1 MLNQLYSLPG
11 WLGIVLMIA
20 ALVHYFR
27 TRPETYWIYIILFL
41 GPLGSLAY
49 LVVHLV
55 LPLVGAGGGRIE
67 GKFALT
73 LEQRRRIRNLEIKIE
88 EMDLPADRAELGELL
103 YRRGDYERA
112 EGLLRQAITRLDD
125 EPEPRYWL
133 AHTLENLHRFQE
145 AADLL
150 APLVRKDPRLK
161 FGDGYLAYARCLAG
175 AGRAP
180 EALTAYREVLKQ
192 SSLTE
197 ARVRYG
203 LLLAETGDRAG
214 AREQLEIAVREAR
227 GLPRFNLRVARPFV
241 RQARLWL
248 AANR

>member
-1 MLNQLYSLPG
+1 MMGSLYSLPG
-11 WLGIVLMIA
+11 WLGIVLMIV

-27 TRPETYWIYIILFL
+27 TRPETYWFYIILFL

-55 LPLVGAGGGRIE
+55 LPLVGAGGGTIE

-73 LEQRRRIRNLEIKIE
+73 LEQRRRIRELEIKID
-88 EMDLPADRAELGELL
+88 EMGLPADRAELGELL
-103 YRRGDYERA
+103 YRRGDYPRA
-112 EGLLRQAITRLDD
+112 EALLREAIIRLDD

-133 AHTLENLHRFQE
+133 ARTLEKRQRFQE

-150 APLVRKDPRLK
+150 APLIRRDPRLK
-161 FGDGYLAYARCLAG
+161 FGDAYLAYARCLAG
-175 AGRAP
+175 ANRAP
-180 EALTAYREVLKQ
+180 EALAAYREVLKQ

-214 AREQLEIAVREAR
+214 AREQLETAVREAR
-227 GLPRFNLRVARPFV
+227 GLPRFNLRVARPYV